1 MTQILQ
7 SYGVRETTDVVS
19 TTDSIVE
26 EIRIMGYAVM
36 EGVLS
41 DSDLEFIREKI
52 DEIYE
57 TQVNEIGGLPYLAEI
72 NDVNLVRL
80 LLAYDDLF
88 LTVATNARVLE
99 VVEKLL
105 GDYFILGQQ
114 NAIINP
120 PDLGN
125 YQSSWHRDLSYQ
137 HFVSSRPLAV
147 SALFCIDDFSPETG
161 GTHVLSGSHKFEPF
175 PSEQFVKK
183 YEHCVSAKAGSVL
196 IFDAML
202 YHRAGANT
210 SKLNRRALNHLYTLP
225 FLKQQISISQA
236 LHGRFSEDPFLRR
249 FLGYDSEPGKN
260 VTDWRM
266 AKIERSRKLSQE

>member
-7 SYGVRETTDVVS
+7 SYGVRETTDLAG
-19 TTDSIVE
+19 TADSIVE
-26 EIRIMGYAVM
+26 EIRIMGYSVM
-36 EGVLS
+36 RGVLS
-41 DSDLEFIREKI
+41 DSDLGLIREKI
-52 DEIYE
+52 DQVYE
-57 TQVNEIGGLPYLAEI
+57 RQVSEIGGLPRLAEI

-88 LTVATNARVLE
+88 LTIATNAQVLE

-120 PDLGN
+120 PDVGN

-137 HFVSSRPLAV
+137 HFVCTRPLAI
-147 SALFCIDDFSPETG
+147 SALFCIDDFSLETG
-161 GTHVLSGSHKFEPF
+161 GTHVLTCSHKFEPF

-183 YEHCVSAKAGSVL
+183 YEHCVSAQAGCVL

-202 YHRAGANT
+202 FHRADANT
-210 SKLNRRALNHLYTLP
+210 SKSTRRALNHLYTLP
-225 FLKQQISISQA
+225 FLKQQISIPQA
-236 LHGRFSEDPFLRR
+236 LQGRFREDPFLRK
-249 FLGYDSEPGKN
+249 FLGYDSEPGMN
-260 VTDWRM
+260 VTDWRS
-266 AKIERSRKLSQE
+266 AKIERTRKLSRE

>member
-7 SYGVRETTDVVS
+7 SYGVREATDVAGAS
-19 TTDSIVE
+19 DSIVE
-26 EIRIMGYAVM
+26 EIRIMGYSVIG
-36 EGVLS
+36 GVLG
-41 DSDLEFIREKI
+41 DSDLDLVREKI
-52 DEIYE
+52 DQVYE
-57 TQVNEIGGLPYLAEI
+57 RQVSEIGGRLKLGEI
-72 NDVNLVRL
+72 NDLNLVRL

-88 LTVATNARVLE
+88 LTLATNAVVLQ
-99 VVEKLL
+99 VVEQLL
-105 GDYFILGQQ
+105 GDYFILSQQ

-120 PDLGN
+120 PDDGD

-137 HFVSSRPLAV
+137 HFVSTRPLAV

-161 GTHVLSGSHKFEPF
+161 GTHVLSCSHKFEPF

-196 IFDAML
+196 VFDAML

-210 SKLNRRALNHLYTLP
+210 SKVNRRALNHLYTLP
-225 FLKQQISISQA
+225 FLKQQISIPQA
-236 LHGRFSEDPFLRR
+236 LQGRFSGDPFLRR
-249 FLGYDSEPGKN
+249 FLGYDSESGKN

-266 AKIERSRKLSQE
+266 AKIERTRRLNQE